1 MTPWQLRNFLIR
13 DPAPTTIRLTSA
25 EGETTEITPG
35 KKSRVKIAETICA
48 VGPEL
53 VECLD
58 ANGNL
63 LRAVRPDSEEAQA
76 SGAPEVPPVI
86 ANDPNAAMLSH
97 VANLLHRAYQHSTE
111 LAFTKLVEL
120 VERMDERSN
129 AIEQRLERTETAYR
143 REQQARLDEL
153 YQRAEEIAAR
163 AAGGAAPAGKEAI
176 LDTLVSNMFRG
187 AAARQQAQ
195 QAAPPGAAAPAPAP
209 APGNGKGNA

>member
-163 AAGGAAPAGKEAI
+163 AAGGGAGGESPRKEAI
-176 LDTLVSNMFRG
+176 LEALLGGILRG
-187 AAARQQAQ
+187 AAERAGVT
-195 QAAPPGAAAPAPAP
+195 PPGAAAPAPA
-209 APGNGKGNA
+209 NGKGTA